1 MKKIVLLFALSIMT
15 MTFGYAQG
23 PSKAEVKMK
32 EIVAKYEKVAGV
44 DCTVLEKGS
53 GLGIVKMMLNQQI
66 GKDFMKGVTS
76 IIIIDFSE
84 AKEQTRKELNQ
95 DIDTFKTM
103 LQEFKSDDDKDSAG
117 KEKTRG
123 FAYVSDDGTISDF
136 LFASEDSESKML
148 MYMAGKINVKD
159 LVNEYNVRM
168 ATILFNIIIL
178 PIESIIELVF
188 CSVYDSIAHF
198 GAVSVFV
205 SIIAVSLAV
214 NFLALPLYNIA
225 DALQLK
231 EREVQNKLSDRLK
244 RIKKALKEVK
254 KAGELPVTDG
264 QTRKIGQTACV
275 KWEVKEDASDNTKG
289 MLLRKDE
296 EITVVC
302 NMEKELSAPV
312 KEGTKIGEITCL
324 VGTET
329 VRKDDIVITD
339 SVEKIDFEWCV
350 WQVFQKFYVF

>member
-1 MKKIVLLFALSIMT
+1 MKIAVPTKDGSVDNH
-15 MTFGYAQG
+15 FGHCDHYTIFTVNEG
-23 PSKAEVKMK
+23 EVKMK

-159 LVNEYNVRM
+159 LVNE
-168 ATILFNIIIL
+168 
-178 PIESIIELVF
+178 
-188 CSVYDSIAHF
+188 
-198 GAVSVFV
+198 
-205 SIIAVSLAV
+205 
-214 NFLALPLYNIA
+214 
-225 DALQLK
+225 
-231 EREVQNKLSDRLK
+231 
-244 RIKKALKEVK
+244 
-254 KAGELPVTDG
+254 
-264 QTRKIGQTACV
+264 
-275 KWEVKEDASDNTKG
+275 
-289 MLLRKDE
+289 
-296 EITVVC
+296 
-302 NMEKELSAPV
+302 
-312 KEGTKIGEITCL
+312 
-324 VGTET
+324 
-329 VRKDDIVITD
+329 
-339 SVEKIDFEWCV
+339 
-350 WQVFQKFYVF
+350 